1 MADSEN
7 IDRFNTVASE
17 AFAILYSYFPQPCNF
32 DPSDFDIPK
41 DEHGFVQQDDA
52 SFVAATV
59 WWLEDEGYARIGSKD
74 MDGTAHAAV
83 LTGKGLAV
91 LRLIPDALKNEA
103 PLGEQIQTAVKSGA
117 GKVAMKL
124 VDKVLDAGI
133 RYTLMHAGVHV

>member
-7 IDRFNTVASE
+7 IDRFNKVASE
-17 AFAILYSYFPQPCNF
+17 AFSILYSFFPQPCNF

-41 DEHGFVQQDDA
+41 DENGCVQQTDA
-52 SFVAATV
+52 AFVAATV
-59 WWLEDEGYARIGSKD
+59 WWLEDEGYVRIGGKG
-74 MDGTAHAAV
+74 MDGTVHAAV

-91 LRLIPDALKNEA
+91 LRLIPDSLKNDA

-133 RYTLMHAGVHV
+133 RYTMAHAGVPI